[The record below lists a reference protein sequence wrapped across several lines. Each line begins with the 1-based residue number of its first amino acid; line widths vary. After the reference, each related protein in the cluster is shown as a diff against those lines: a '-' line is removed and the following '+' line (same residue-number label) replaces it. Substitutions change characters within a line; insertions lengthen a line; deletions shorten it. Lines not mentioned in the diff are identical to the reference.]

1 MMDLQYYYIGDGELR
16 DAAEFSIRKYTRYEN
31 LHVDY
36 AYSCLGE
43 QDLNGKHYLA
53 KHWGENYEIMNGIV
67 TTDCCKKVLRHAK
80 QDVNAARAKR
90 TPEINM
96 VLMCRSGRHR
106 SIAIS
111 RILRACLDHAECKNG
126 KNVNLSEGYWEGLCT
141 TCDSCNNGAERRR
154 KWAIDY
160 AITFWEG
167 CDHMTMS

>member
-1 MMDLQYYYIGDGELR
+1 MWMIYKFIMIVTVQHDDVMFSILDALEGDGELR
-16 DAAEFSIRKYTRYEN
+16 DAAEFSIRKYTRYAN

-53 KHWGENYEIMNGIV
+53 KHWGENYEIMNRIV
-67 TTDCCKKVLRHAK
+67 TTDSCKKVLMHAK

-96 VLMCRSGRHR
+96 VLMCRNGRHR

-126 KNVNLSEGYWEGLCT
+126 KNVNLSIH
-141 TCDSCNNGAERRR
+141 DRQ
-154 KWAIDY
+154 D
-160 AITFWEG
+160 
-167 CDHMTMS
+167 